1 MINPNT
7 SFQQLSIRILRVA
20 IAIIFLAHAVTR
32 IFLPGSFDQ
41 FAMFFESKG
50 WPLGKWW
57 VTAITA
63 FEIGGSVLLL
73 IPLWVKWIAAGLICI
88 LLTGIFLIHLHL
100 GWFVGEHGTGG
111 CEYSFLLIVSLLVVA
126 AHEPSQKTTRPG

>member
-1 MINPNT
+1 MSNPN
-7 SFQQLSIRILRVA
+7 SSLKPLSITILRIA

-41 FAMFFESKG
+41 FAQFFESKG

-57 VTAITA
+57 VVAITA
-63 FEIGGSVLLL
+63 FEIGGSILLL
-73 IPLWVKWIAAGLICI
+73 IPLWVKWIAAGLIGI
-88 LLTGIFLIHLHL
+88 LLTGILLIHLQL

-126 AHEPSQKTTRPG
+126 AHEPPPKIKRPG